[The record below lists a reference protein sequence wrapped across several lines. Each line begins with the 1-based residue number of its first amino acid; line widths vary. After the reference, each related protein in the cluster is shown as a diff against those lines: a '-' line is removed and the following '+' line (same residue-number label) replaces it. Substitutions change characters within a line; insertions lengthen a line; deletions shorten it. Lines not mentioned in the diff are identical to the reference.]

1 MAKAKPAWK
10 FQYIGPGD
18 VATGLQKIERDGKE
32 DDHPGVLIP
41 GDVVV
46 VDDLD
51 TAVWL
56 RSLTNC
62 SRSRK
67 AQQQTSL
74 HITGRLLRRNLPMAE
89 GRNQKEEHPDDKL

>member
-51 TAVWL
+51 TAIWL
-56 RSLTNC
+56 RSLTNFQEQE
-62 SRSRK
+62 SPTADK
-67 AQQQTSL
+67 ATHHRAPAKKKPGRPPKKKEGGTS
-74 HITGRLLRRNLPMAE
+74 
-89 GRNQKEEHPDDKL
+89 